1 MIKSFLLLLRYKIF
15 YKLELFSIGL
25 IISIKNLILHPNNIV
40 GIYDLQY
47 RDLSYDIYEY
57 LCFLNIR
64 KKYLGKAVIIYIYS
78 ANKFESDIQF
88 SSFFL
93 KILNHFNVKY
103 ILINKKFIT
112 KYNLFFFNT
121 HFLDNRTDDIPLWD
135 QINPNKLVNFK
146 FLKKIPKYQNKINF
160 FLKKNKLDKKKLV
173 TLTIRNN
180 PASKQYNTPKK
191 LIIKIFN
198 FLKKLNYHPLIINDN
213 IYPMNFDK
221 NFKVLNSNDFL
232 FRSQFYTYSILNI
245 STSRG
250 AGNLIITLPINWI
263 IFNFEKS
270 GIKRYKIF
278 KKINNL
284 KNNFSELVM
293 TFNDFNS
300 IKKVILNFSKSNARK
315 QKV

>member
-1 MIKSFLLLLRYKIF
+1 MIKSFLKFLRYKIF
-15 YKLELFSIGL
+15 YRLELFFIGL
-25 IISIKNLILHPNNIV
+25 FISFKNLILHPKSFV

-57 LCFLNIR
+57 LCFLSIK
-64 KKYLGKAVIIYIYS
+64 KKYLGKEIIIYIYS
-78 ANKFESDIQF
+78 ANKFKNNIQF

-93 KILNHFNVKY
+93 KILNQFDIRY

-121 HFLDNRTDDIPLWD
+121 HFFDKTTDAIPLWD
-135 QINPNKLVNFK
+135 QINPNNLVNLN
-146 FLKKIPKYQNKINF
+146 FLKKIPKYQNKIDF
-160 FLKKNKLDKKKLV
+160 FLKKNKLNKKKLV

-180 PASKQYNTPKK
+180 PYSKRYNTSKK

-198 FLKKLNYHPLIINDN
+198 LFKKLNYHPLIINDN
-213 IYPMNFDK
+213 VYPMNFDK
-221 NFKVLNSNDFL
+221 NFKILNSNDFL
-232 FRSQFYTYSILNI
+232 FRSQIYMCSILNM

-250 AGNLIITLPINWI
+250 AGNLIITLPTNWI

-278 KKINNL
+278 KKINYL
-284 KNNFSELVM
+284 KNNFSELSDK
-293 TFNDFNS
+293 FNDFKD
-300 IKKVILNFSKSNARK
+300 IKKIILNFSKSNER
-315 QKV
+315 